1 MVNIIK
7 IKRTFYNFIYKKQI
21 NHKVTQY
28 KKKEL
33 IKTQG
38 KRRYEIKKF

>member
-28 KKKEL
+28 KKKNL
-33 IKTQG
+33 LKLKG
-38 KRRYEIKKF
+38 KEDMK